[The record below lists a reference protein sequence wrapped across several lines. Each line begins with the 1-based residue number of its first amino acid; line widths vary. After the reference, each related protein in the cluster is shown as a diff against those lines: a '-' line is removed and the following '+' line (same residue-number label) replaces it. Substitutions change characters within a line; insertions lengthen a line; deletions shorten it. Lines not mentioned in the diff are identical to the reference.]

1 MGKGNAIL
9 GYARGAVGSIVF
21 TRIKGQQII
30 KGRNSKPHNKRSRKQ
45 IMHRARLSTLYK
57 FTKQMP
63 PGLLEGAFEDQ
74 RPRENW
80 QACFVRHNI
89 DNAIMQMKDWVE
101 DESKAAYGKFLMSQG
116 SIKIELCSTSEKEAS
131 TYIGAI
137 GLAARPIAGTITI
150 TALTQSILLSYPL
163 QEGDILTFIVYDVG
177 PSVSIRDPKYAD
189 AVRTPKLL
197 CTSFQ
202 LSLTDSRKASDVL
215 KFVEVFAYPRNDNT
229 VVTWVG
235 VRCEIYHQPAM
246 AIIVSRRDG
255 QKYLVNT
262 SRLIWQGMDESFW
275 QHFETEDYVRNMLRT
290 WGMSRTAVLTGE

>member
-30 KGRNSKPHNKRSRKQ
+30 KGRNSKPNNKRSRKQ

-89 DNAIMQMKDWVE
+89 NNAIMQMKDWVE
-101 DESKAAYGKFLMSQG
+101 DESKATYGKFLMSQG
-116 SIKIELCSTSEKEAS
+116 SININLCKESNVEAATYLGAVGISIISGTSQTLVYGFS
-131 TYIGAI
+131 
-137 GLAARPIAGTITI
+137 R
-150 TALTQSILLSYPL
+150 LLMDQYGVH
-163 QEGDILTFIVYDVG
+163 EGDIVTFIIYDVPP
-177 PSVSIRDPKYAD
+177 PSSIRDPRYHTSNK
-189 AVRTPKLL
+189 VPTIL
-197 CTSFQ
+197 CTSLQ
-202 LSLTDSRKASDVL
+202 INLSDNRSVKDVV
-215 KFVEVFAYPRNDNT
+215 KYVTQFAYTDDAGNT
-229 VVTWVG
+229 RFWLGIRITLD
-235 VRCEIYHQPAM
+235 YQPAM
-246 AIIVSRRDG
+246 AIVITRRDG
-255 QKYLVNT
+255 NKTLVN
-262 SRLIWQGMDESFW
+262 SAKLIWPGANEAFW
-275 QHFETEDYVRNMLRT
+275 QQFESETWVNNMLRT